1 MGSFIISSPYIMGL
15 DNICPRGAMKRD
27 KQFIVELSEDVATGE
42 LVTTVPEEILNELSW
57 YEGTELEWIVEGQEL
72 ILREYQP

>member
-1 MGSFIISSPYIMGL
+1 
-15 DNICPRGAMKRD
+15 MKRD
-27 KQFIVELSEDVATGE
+27 KQFIVELSEDVATGS
-42 LVTTVPEEILNELSW
+42 LVATVPEEILNEMSW